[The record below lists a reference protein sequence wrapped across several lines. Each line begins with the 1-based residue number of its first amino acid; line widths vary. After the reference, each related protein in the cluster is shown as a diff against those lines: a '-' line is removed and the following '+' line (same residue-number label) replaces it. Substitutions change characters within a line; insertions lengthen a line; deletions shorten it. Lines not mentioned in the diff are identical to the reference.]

1 MIIRH
6 NETETLLQAG
16 GVAGEHHHA
25 VLPTGH
31 EPREEV
37 ERLPGLQQ
45 TEARRGQDF
54 LGAFGGD
61 LHPSLAPERPVH
73 RQHPAE
79 APVSR
84 CLQCQLGQEAVGQ
97 GVLRLT
103 DAAQARG
110 G

>member
-6 NETETLLQAG
+6 DETETLLQAG
-16 GVAGEHHHA
+16 GVAGEHRHA
-25 VLPTGH
+25 VLPAGH

-45 TEARRGQDF
+45 AETRRGQDF

-61 LHPSLAPERPVH
+61 PHPPVAPEGPVH

-79 APVSR
+79 VPVSGW
-84 CLQCQLGQEAVGQ
+84 LQCQLGQEAVGQ

-103 DAAQARG
+103 DAAEARG